1 MSHRAYHKGI
11 PMTQICVIQ
20 GGSKMVQ
27 TVSTPAVI
35 VDLDIAERNIRRMAE
50 EARNAGIRHRPHI
63 KSHKSVY
70 FARKQLE
77 AGSTGI
83 TCAKLGEAEV
93 MAEAGIDDILI
104 AFPIIGE
111 DKQERLYQLAQKVK
125 VTTVADSVEGATA
138 VSEVGERLG
147 RRIPLYIEVDG
158 GIGRCGRQPG
168 EDTLQFAQRIQS
180 LPGIEITGL
189 LSYAGQIYG
198 EESREEIRSTARQEA
213 ATLKNTADLLRE
225 AGIDVPVVSGG
236 SSLSSKFAGELEGVT
251 EIRAGNYIFHD
262 VGQLSMG
269 MITVDDCA
277 LRVITT
283 VVSVPAPGRAI
294 IDAGSKT
301 LTTDTMPFSK
311 GFGYIV
317 EHPDIEIFKLNEEH
331 GFLSYDPASVSLHI
345 GQHLTIIPNHACV
358 LPNLCDEIVG
368 FRGGVPVEKIRI
380 DARGKNS

>member
-1 MSHRAYHKGI
+1 
-11 PMTQICVIQ
+11 
-20 GGSKMVQ
+20 MVQ
-27 TVSTPAVI
+27 TVSTPVVI
-35 VDLDIAERNIRRMAE
+35 VDLDIAERNIRSMAE
-50 EARNAGIRHRPHI
+50 EARKAGIRHRPHI

-147 RRIPLYIEVDG
+147 RRIPLCIEVDG

-168 EDTLQFAQRIQS
+168 EDTLQFARQIHS

-251 EIRAGNYIFHD
+251 EIRKLHIPRRGPIVDGHD
-262 VGQLSMG
+262 HGG
-269 MITVDDCA
+269 R
-277 LRVITT
+277 LRA
-283 VVSVPAPGRAI
+283 SGDHDGRQR
-294 IDAGSKT
+294 
-301 LTTDTMPFSK
+301 
-311 GFGYIV
+311 FGYIV

>member
-1 MSHRAYHKGI
+1 
-11 PMTQICVIQ
+11 
-20 GGSKMVQ
+20 MVQ

-35 VDLDIAERNIRRMAE
+35 VDLDIAERNIRSMAE
-50 EARNAGIRHRPHI
+50 EARKAGIRHRPHI

-168 EDTLQFAQRIQS
+168 RTRCNLRSGSKACRGSKS
-180 LPGIEITGL
+180 LGCCPTRG
-189 LSYAGQIYG
+189 
-198 EESREEIRSTARQEA
+198 RFTA
-213 ATLKNTADLLRE
+213 K
-225 AGIDVPVVSGG
+225 
-236 SSLSSKFAGELEGVT
+236 
-251 EIRAGNYIFHD
+251 RAGKRSAARHD
-262 VGQLSMG
+262 K
-269 MITVDDCA
+269 
-277 LRVITT
+277 R
-283 VVSVPAPGRAI
+283 R
-294 IDAGSKT
+294 
-301 LTTDTMPFSK
+301 
-311 GFGYIV
+311 
-317 EHPDIEIFKLNEEH
+317 
-331 GFLSYDPASVSLHI
+331 
-345 GQHLTIIPNHACV
+345 
-358 LPNLCDEIVG
+358 LP
-368 FRGGVPVEKIRI
+368 
-380 DARGKNS
+380 